1 MIPHVIHYCWFGGKP
16 LPKSALKCISSW
28 KKYFPDWEIKQWN
41 EENFD
46 INSIPYTREA
56 AERGK
61 WAFVSDYARFWILYH
76 HGGVYFD
83 TDVEVIR
90 PMDDI
95 IEGGAFMGFEKDCN
109 SIGIAAGLGMGANK
123 KLGIYKEIIEHYS
136 SLHFIDEVGNQ
147 LPGTVV
153 KHVTD
158 VFIKHGLILHD
169 KTQIIRDVT
178 IFQNEYFNPLDD
190 ATGVLKITPNTRSIH
205 HYAKTWC
212 DNYGPVRTRVM
223 RLLHRTFGVNAFSW
237 IRKLIS

>member
-1 MIPHVIHYCWFGGKP
+1 M
-16 LPKSALKCISSW
+16 
-28 KKYFPDWEIKQWN
+28 
-41 EENFD
+41 NF
-46 INSIPYTREA
+46 
-56 AERGK
+56 
-61 WAFVSDYARFWILYH
+61 WQ
-76 HGGVYFD
+76 
-83 TDVEVIR
+83 
-90 PMDDI
+90 
-95 IEGGAFMGFEKDCN
+95 
-109 SIGIAAGLGMGANK
+109 IGIAAGLGMGANK